1 MEEAIEGRAGER
13 KAQACPCRMKATQR
27 EDAFVADLNKR
38 LNRAIGQLN
47 GVKSMLDENR
57 YCGDV
62 LIQLAAAQSAVRS
75 VSEMVLKNHM
85 ETCVVEQIQQG
96 RTEVVGEVL
105 GLMRRFS
112 RS

>member
-1 MEEAIEGRAGER
+1 MEEAIEGRARER
-13 KAQACPCRMKATQR
+13 KAQACPCRMKATPR

-85 ETCVVEQIQQG
+85 ETCVVEQVKAGNTDVLDEVMDLI
-96 RTEVVGEVL
+96 RT
-105 GLMRRFS
+105 FK
-112 RS
+112 